1 MFRSDHKNLV
11 LRTIAHSK
19 WALAALILIGLI
31 YFEGRL
37 TDKTLADNSHPA
49 SATTT
54 SLTQ

>member
-1 MFRSDHKNLV
+1 MLRSDHKNPV

-31 YFEGRL
+31 YFEVRL
-37 TDKTLADNSHPA
+37 TDKTLADNRHPA
-49 SATTT
+49 STTTT